1 MLTPNVFLYLLL
13 ISCLTPTVETPPEV
27 LSVSWYHNGQK
38 VEPNDRYRLSDEG
51 GGWHMLEINPTELGD
66 DGEWKAVV
74 KNEGGY
80 TTSLANLTLSG
91 ECYLCCC
98 WRSYILKSLVLT
110 CLLYL

>member
-1 MLTPNVFLYLLL
+1 MCLCASTYSLLL
-13 ISCLTPTVETPPEV
+13 SITVETPPEV

-38 VEPNDRYRLSDEG
+38 IEPNDRYRLSDEG

-80 TTSLANLTLSG
+80 TTSVGNLTLSG
-91 ECYLCCC
+91 WYLPSLCYVE
-98 WRSYILKSLVLT
+98 SYITLNCKA
-110 CLLYL
+110 